1 MYYMHMH
8 KQLSKRLGQKFQNYF
23 ELLIK
28 FIDWLIY

>member
-1 MYYMHMH
+1 MYYMH

-28 FIDWLIY
+28 YIDWLIY